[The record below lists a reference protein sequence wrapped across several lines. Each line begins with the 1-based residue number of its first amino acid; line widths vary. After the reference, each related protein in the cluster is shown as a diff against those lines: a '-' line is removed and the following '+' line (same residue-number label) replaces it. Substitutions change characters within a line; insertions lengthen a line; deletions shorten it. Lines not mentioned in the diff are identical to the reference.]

1 MPRIENDEQLA
12 EASREVSEGIQAIQD
27 YLVDRNCEEGKV
39 KFPWGYIRRAQV
51 HLDRYFFIRNHTLR
65 RNFAYALIGAD
76 VFRWIINRTTIRGV
90 ARDMIIKENICL
102 MAQIAESLTHDVL
115 KGHFPKKQLNAYK
128 KRTNKLV
135 EAEVIDEE
143 LKDELHWLWDTRQ
156 NQHLFLMEV
165 REHEH
170 YEIRDSNR
178 AVRAVSRLRDL
189 IEERF
194 QERGSLL

>member
-1 MPRIENDEQLA
+1 MPRIDNDEQLA
-12 EASREVSEGIQAIQD
+12 EVTRQVSEGIQAIQD
-27 YLVDRNCEEGKV
+27 YLVDRNCNEGKI
-39 KFPWGYIRRAQV
+39 KFPWGYIRRVNV
-51 HLDRYFFIRNHTLR
+51 HLERYSFIRNDTLK

-102 MAQIAESLTHDVL
+102 MAQITESLTLDVL
-115 KGHFPKKQLNAYK
+115 INYFPKKQLDNYK

-135 EAEVIDEE
+135 EIGVIDEE
-143 LKDELHWLWDTRQ
+143 LKGELHWVWDTRQ

-178 AVRAVSRLRDL
+178 AVRAVSKLRDS
-189 IEERF
+189 IEARF
-194 QERGSLL
+194 REKGSLL